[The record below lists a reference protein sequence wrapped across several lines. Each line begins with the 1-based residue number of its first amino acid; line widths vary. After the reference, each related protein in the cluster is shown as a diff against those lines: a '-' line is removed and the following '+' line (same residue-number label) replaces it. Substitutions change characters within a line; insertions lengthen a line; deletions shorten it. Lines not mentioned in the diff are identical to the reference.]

1 MTKIDKS
8 REAKD
13 EFIKIIKWLKD
24 QGEGLGR
31 IDKFKLSERNPF
43 NVEIVIVF
51 PAGKVFVSTI
61 NYLIE
66 GFLNKLKKLDD
77 KYDPDLPPV
86 ALTLATPKHH
96 SFIFASNINDE
107 IAVRKLDEK
116 GIPSNDYELMT
127 IGKFLD
133 KFAEKEDV
141 IFEVTAVELL
151 SSK

>member
-13 EFIKIIKWLKD
+13 EFIKVINWLKD

-66 GFLNKLKKLDD
+66 DFINRLKKLDD
-77 KYDPDLPPV
+77 KYDPNLPV
-86 ALTLATPKHH
+86 VLILATSTHH
-96 SFIFASNINDE
+96 SFISAWNIRDE

-116 GIPSNDYELMT
+116 GIPSNDYKLMT